1 MSVQWT
7 VARAVGFGIIKD
19 RLPFVR
25 TSKGGV
31 RRSTDFHAFWEAIL
45 AGLLILSA
53 VVLVSTNIKEIREI
67 NIFSVVLLIQS
78 LPFVAAVG
86 LAVIERTRLNDFA
99 YWRSLEARI
108 AEILPITR
116 RSARIAE
123 ATSTAPASK
132 PGELVQ

>member
-1 MSVQWT
+1 
-7 VARAVGFGIIKD
+7 
-19 RLPFVR
+19 
-25 TSKGGV
+25 
-31 RRSTDFHAFWEAIL
+31 
-45 AGLLILSA
+45 
-53 VVLVSTNIKEIREI
+53 
-67 NIFSVVLLIQS
+67 VLLIQS